1 MVTPALAKL
10 TIEVPQML
18 LAQTAGALSEFETQE
33 TYLVHTLKGL
43 AKLGTEWV
51 LWTLVALSVISVAIV
66 IERFIFYARGKLN
79 ADTIAP
85 LLVQYL
91 NQGDFPAALDLV
103 ENKKG
108 ADARI
113 LVQGLRNHEKGPLV
127 VEELMNAEAIGQK
140 ARLDRF
146 LIFLASVGSNAPF
159 IGLLGTV
166 IGIINAFA
174 ALAEQTEQGA
184 NFVML
189 SISEA
194 LVATMI
200 GLAVAIPAVVFFNY
214 FKTRTNRILNDATR
228 LGKIL
233 LAFLKDRDRKA
244 NASDLG

>member
-1 MVTPALAKL
+1 MVATALTRL
-10 TIEVPQML
+10 TIDVPQL
-18 LAQTAGALSEFETQE
+18 LFAQSAGALTEFETQE
-33 TYLVHTLKGL
+33 TYLVSTLKGL

-51 LWTLVALSVISVAIV
+51 LWILVALSVISVAIV
-66 IERFIFYARGKLN
+66 VERFIFYARGKLN
-79 ADTIAP
+79 TQTIAP
-85 LLVQYL
+85 LLVKYL

-103 ENKKG
+103 EDKKG

-113 LVQGLRNHEKGPLV
+113 LIQGLRNHEKGPLV

-140 ARLDRF
+140 ARLERF

-194 LVATMI
+194 LVATMV

-233 LAFLKDRDRKA
+233 LAFLNERDRQGKP
-244 NASDLG
+244 SDLG